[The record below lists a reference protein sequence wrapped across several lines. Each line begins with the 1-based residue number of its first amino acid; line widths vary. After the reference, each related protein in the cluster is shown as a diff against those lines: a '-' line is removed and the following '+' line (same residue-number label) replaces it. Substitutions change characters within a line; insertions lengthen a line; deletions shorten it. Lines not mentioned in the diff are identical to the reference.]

1 MASPLILLGISLLF
15 GRRTSLLS
23 LVVQFLLI
31 GALVAAVFY
40 RGVYWATTE
49 SEQKEVFFHGDPGT
63 TTVARLQMDIPAG
76 ILRLRAQSESVLLY
90 SDITYHGLPPRWEVE
105 QKGDVVEY
113 TLSFFRE
120 ETLLIWAA
128 GMKGEVTLANQV
140 PWHLVLHLGAGKL
153 EADLT
158 TAVVNSL
165 EVDVGAGEL
174 HIVLGDAGKGST
186 VRINSGVGKV
196 TVGLP
201 KNVGIRISS
210 EGGITSRSFS
220 GLREMGDGVW
230 VNDLYGIA
238 STQYDVVIASGVGS
252 LEIDLY

>member
-1 MASPLILLGISLLF
+1 
-15 GRRTSLLS
+15 
-23 LVVQFLLI
+23 
-31 GALVAAVFY
+31 
-40 RGVYWATTE
+40 
-49 SEQKEVFFHGDPGT
+49 
-63 TTVARLQMDIPAG
+63 
-76 ILRLRAQSESVLLY
+76 
-90 SDITYHGLPPRWEVE
+90 
-105 QKGDVVEY
+105 
-113 TLSFFRE
+113 
-120 ETLLIWAA
+120 
-128 GMKGEVTLANQV
+128 
-140 PWHLVLHLGAGKL
+140 
-153 EADLT
+153 LT